1 MRTRADRY
9 RLDDSHH
16 RPTGA
21 RVSLADWRTQRR
33 PQVLQGVVRQAQAI
47 AWSRRLLHLLLD
59 ELHISDDFD
68 RLVGSTRRLTP
79 ADYPPVIAIALVLR
93 HSRCPQDFARTV
105 RRLGLSRVTTSDI
118 PPVTRQTTT
127 AATKAAAT
135 TSRAPRPVGRRSVRD
150 TKEKP

>member
-1 MRTRADRY
+1 MRTRADRC
-9 RLDDSHH
+9 RLDHPHH
-16 RPTGA
+16 RHAGA

-105 RRLGLSRVTTSDI
+105 RRLGLTCVTAGDI
-118 PPVTRQTTT
+118 SPATPQPTA
-127 AATKAAAT
+127 AATKGAAA